1 MLHPKNIPMAPGIS
15 VALTPEFIERIFYIQ
30 MLERCQLFQK
40 KIKTEAKKRFGIK
53 DFGGGKISKYIDRGA
68 SGTTVLFS
76 LACGITV
83 AMGFVTFGAA
93 SFAGACVAGVTLVA
107 KVAVEEIKKNKIEKV
122 LTAAEEA
129 KVSSCLNFIMKDVAK
144 ELSRIFESQ
153 LYELGNGEIEIL
165 AKCAVDLMLDLNKN
179 DKTFDRNTLIRKVL
193 QDGKISEKKFR
204 TRKGKK
210 WSAPNVFRKP
220 GLRRVIWEED
230 VAKIKY
236 FIKSSEDSKSKK
248 DACDTSTYGYRG
260 QFLEM
265 KKYPNQQEEDVNIK
279 EEADKR
285 DDLREDF
292 CKECFSNDENCTSRR
307 YFVESDIDSKYIEPQ
322 DEPYRYNAMHI
333 LIQCPQILVSF
344 SQLNT
349 SVKSSLANFLKKK
362 LGLPENLLVHP
373 VYRPHSPAKVPNLK
387 NSDLTGSDFS
397 YSDFRD
403 SCLEKCNFTKCVM
416 LFVELDR
423 ANMSGSKF
431 CETFMGHSRL
441 RGVKAIHCEW
451 TDMRLLYSRV
461 EGARLDSAVS
471 SVAGNKFK
479 GTNMCDATTGLKP
492 DKNCNESKYKRNMSF
507 YTVRYTNAINVYN

>member
-1 MLHPKNIPMAPGIS
+1 MFDAYPKSIPMPPGIS
-15 VALTPEFIERIFYIQ
+15 IALTPGFIERIFYIQ
-30 MLERCQLFQK
+30 MLERCQLFEEKIETEAQK
-40 KIKTEAKKRFGIK
+40 KLEIK
-53 DFGGGKISKYIDRGA
+53 DLGGGKISKYIDRGSSA
-68 SGTTVLFS
+68 TTVVCS

-93 SFAGACVAGVTLVA
+93 SFAGAFVAGVTLVA
-107 KVAVEEIKKNKIEKV
+107 KVAVEEIKKNKHEKV

-129 KVSSCLNFIMKDVAK
+129 KVSSYLNFIMKDVAK

-153 LYELGNGEIEIL
+153 LYELGDSEIGIL
-165 AKCAVDLMLDLNKN
+165 AKCAVDTMFDRNKS

-193 QDGKISEKKFR
+193 QDGKISEKKFC

-210 WSAPNVFRKP
+210 WSAPGVFRKP

-236 FIKSSEDSKSKK
+236 FVKSSEDSKSKK

-265 KKYPNQQEEDVNIK
+265 KKYPNQQEEDENVK
-279 EEADKR
+279 EEDDKR

-333 LIQCPQILVSF
+333 LIQCPQILISF
-344 SQLNT
+344 SQLKT
-349 SVKSSLANFLKKK
+349 SPKPSLADFLKKK

-373 VYRPHSPAKVPNLK
+373 VYRPHSPAKVSDVP
-387 NSDLTGSDFS
+387 NSDFTRSDFS

-403 SCLEKCNFTKCVM
+403 SCLEKCNFTNCVM
-416 LFVELDR
+416 LFAELDG
-423 ANMSGSKF
+423 AKMSGSKF
-431 CETFMGHSRL
+431 CETFIGHSKL
-441 RGVKAIHCEW
+441 REVKADHCEW
-451 TDMRLLYSRV
+451 TKMSLLHSRV
-461 EGARLDSAVS
+461 DRARLDSVKAS
-471 SVAGNKFK
+471 ICGNCLD
-479 GTNMCDATTGLKP
+479 GTNICDAITVLEKEV
-492 DKNCNESKYKRNMSF
+492 NCNESKYK
-507 YTVRYTNAINVYN
+507 

>member
-1 MLHPKNIPMAPGIS
+1 
-15 VALTPEFIERIFYIQ
+15 
-30 MLERCQLFQK
+30 MLERCQLFEEKIETEAQK
-40 KIKTEAKKRFGIK
+40 KLEIK
-53 DFGGGKISKYIDRGA
+53 DLGGGKISKYIDRGSSA
-68 SGTTVLFS
+68 TTVVCS

-153 LYELGNGEIEIL
+153 LYELGDSEIGIL
-165 AKCAVDLMLDLNKN
+165 AKCAVDTMFDRNKN

-193 QDGKISEKKFR
+193 QDGKISEKKFC

-210 WSAPNVFRKP
+210 WSAPGVFRKP

-236 FIKSSEDSKSKK
+236 FVKSSEDSKSKK

-265 KKYPNQQEEDVNIK
+265 KKYFNQQEEDENIK
-279 EEADKR
+279 EEDDKR

-322 DEPYRYNAMHI
+322 DEPYRYDAMHI
-333 LIQCPQILVSF
+333 LIQCPEILVDF
-344 SQLNT
+344 SQLKT
-349 SVKSSLANFLKKK
+349 SPKPSLANFLKKK
-362 LGLPENLLVHP
+362 LCLSDNLLVHP
-373 VYRPHSPAKVPNLK
+373 VYRRPHSPAKVPNLK

-397 YSDFRD
+397 HSDFSD
-403 SCLEKCNFTKCVM
+403 SCLEKCDFTKCVM
-416 LFVELDR
+416 LFAEL
-423 ANMSGSKF
+423 AGAKMSGSTF
-431 CETFMGHSRL
+431 CETFISHSNL
-441 RGVKAIHCEW
+441 IEVEADQCEW
-451 TDMRLLYSRV
+451 TKTSVLYSRA
-461 EGARLDSAVS
+461 EHARLDSV
-471 SVAGNKFK
+471 VPTIGCNCFT
-479 GTNMCDATTGLKP
+479 GTSISHTITVQKP
-492 DKNCNESKYKRNMSF
+492 EINCNESKY
-507 YTVRYTNAINVYN
+507 INKTCFETLK